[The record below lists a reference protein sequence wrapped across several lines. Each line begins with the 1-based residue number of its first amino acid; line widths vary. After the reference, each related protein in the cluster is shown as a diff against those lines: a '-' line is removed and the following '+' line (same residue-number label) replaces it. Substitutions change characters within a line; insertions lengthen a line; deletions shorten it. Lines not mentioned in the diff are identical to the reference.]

1 MTENENPNKDFNDSS
16 SESLTFHELSKDKSS
31 PLKKYQDLI
40 IGNRKLLDLVKYE
53 ILTFILMYMPSLP
66 GLFLRQKLYK
76 ILLQKIGHGSTIGV
90 GVTLRQP
97 KNVRVGKG
105 CIIDDLSLLSTR
117 GAESII
123 DIKDDVFI
131 GRKSELNVRN
141 GKILINSK
149 ASIGTNCRLATSDG
163 QVLIGEYVFIAAN
176 CYLGGG
182 NHKTDRTDIPI
193 AHQGFESKG
202 GVILEDDVW
211 LGANCI
217 VSDGVKIGK
226 GSIIGAC
233 SYVNKDIPPYSIAF
247 GVPAKVVKNR
257 K

>member
-1 MTENENPNKDFNDSS
+1 MDNKNLNNVVSQTNEA
-16 SESLTFHELSKDKSS
+16 LTFHEFSKDKTS
-31 PLKKYQDLI
+31 PFKKYQDLI
-40 IGNRKLLDLVKYE
+40 IGNRKLSSFFKYE
-53 ILTFILMYMPSLP
+53 FLTFFLMNMPSLP

-76 ILLQKIGHGSTIGV
+76 ILFNKIGHGSTIGV

-97 KNVRVGKG
+97 NKISIGKG
-105 CIIDDLSLLSTR
+105 VVIDDLSLLSIR
-117 GAESII
+117 GDDSVIEL
-123 DIKDDVFI
+123 KDNVFI
-131 GRKSELNVRN
+131 GRKSEINVRN
-141 GKILINSK
+141 GKIIINSK
-149 ASIGTNCRLATSDG
+149 SSIGTNCRLATTEG

-233 SYVNKDIPPYSIAF
+233 SYVNKDVPPYSIAF
-247 GVPAKVVKNR
+247 GIPAKVVKSR

>member
-1 MTENENPNKDFNDSS
+1 MEHVNINYEKNENND
-16 SESLTFHELSKDKSS
+16 SLTFHEFSKNNTS

-40 IGNRKLLDLVKYE
+40 IGNRKLSNLIKYE
-53 ILTFILMYMPSLP
+53 IITFFLMNLPSLP
-66 GLFLRQKLYK
+66 GLFLRQKFYK
-76 ILLQKIGHGSTIGV
+76 ILFNKIGRGSTIGI
-90 GVTLRQP
+90 GVSLRQP
-97 KNVRVGKG
+97 GKISLGKG
-105 CIIDDLSLLSTR
+105 VIIDDLALLSIR
-117 GAESII
+117 GDESNIQLN
-123 DIKDDVFI
+123 DNVFI

-141 GKILINSK
+141 GCIIINSNS
-149 ASIGTNCRLATSDG
+149 SIGTNCRIATTEG
-163 QVLIGEYVFIAAN
+163 KVTIGEYVFIAAN

-202 GVILEDDVW
+202 GVTVEDDVW

-233 SYVNKDIPPYSIAF
+233 SYVNKDIAPYSIAF